1 MVVIDTS
8 QGRLPSTDTRRSI
21 TPTTKLRPPRVRH
34 AEVTRSRLLDDP
46 SVVEATI
53 LGVHAPAGYGKTSFV
68 VQWASRSTA
77 PIVWVTCDESDNDP
91 LVLMASILAGIEQS
105 GAGASS
111 LEQPLTV
118 AEPAYTRSVLP
129 AFAAHV
135 ASLNPAITIV
145 LDEAQVLDEPQSLA
159 VVTTLIRSLPTD
171 ARIALVGR
179 SLRHLPIPLWR
190 GQGLLR
196 RSQQTTCPSPGPRR
210 VRRSEPSAPTK
221 SARRRVRRVP
231 GLAGGGLAAQ
241 SARGSATSMN
251 HVHEFIEAE
260 VLAPLP
266 ENLRS
271 FLCDSAVLGTVTAD
285 LAAEI
290 TGEPASAE
298 LLERH
303 FDSVLIHD
311 VGLDTYHFH
320 PLLMECARNIYMR
333 QDPQRLQNITGK
345 AALWHLERGHLEQ
358 AVHLALTSGD
368 WQTMG
373 QVIWPAARL
382 SLLQGRTV
390 TVLGW
395 LDIAG
400 ERALRSVPELSLTA
414 AFAYLATGN
423 LGNVLRYTQ
432 MTSASVPEDWHA
444 EVRGDDVRSHLA
456 LLIAINHFGLNDVN
470 EAVDLA
476 RAAVA
481 AFEPDNPIQALGHL
495 ALALNLALTGDPQA
509 DEEFHVAAAIS
520 RSVGLASTEAESFCL
535 HGLWQIAMSSDTAA
549 CENLESALA
558 AYAFHDLKTMA
569 STSAVIALARVALA
583 AVRGNQRD
591 MAEAITQQQTID
603 PEIGIILPWYRPLS
617 GAILAMASVRSGDL
631 DGYRE
636 YVSWCDDS
644 QAPEAG
650 MCTLLAARARRGYS
664 SASPLAELSP
674 AERRVW
680 DLLMGRM
687 TLAEIGQTLFLS
699 RETVK
704 SHTASIYRKLN
715 VQSRRQAQDLAETW
729 R

>member
-1 MVVIDTS
+1 M
-8 QGRLPSTDTRRSI
+8 
-21 TPTTKLRPPRVRH
+21 
-34 AEVTRSRLLDDP
+34 
-46 SVVEATI
+46 VEATI

-196 RSQQTTCPSPGPRR
+196 EITADDLSFT
-210 VRRSEPSAPTK
+210 RSE
-221 SARRRVRRVP
+221 AREAIRAFGADESLLDAVYGVSQGWP
-231 GLAGGGLAAQ
+231 AGVLLLSQRG
-241 SARGSATSMN
+241 GSATSMN

-535 HGLWQIAMSSDTAA
+535 HGLWQIAMGSDTAA

-558 AYAFHDLKTMA
+558 TYAFHDLKTMA

-591 MAEAITQQQTID
+591 MAEAITQQQSID